1 MYRDIETNYTSAPFN
16 DLLKLYETSFIDNY
30 TLPALTDYQTG
41 KTLTYGQF
49 AEAIAKLHIFYQ
61 IAGVRPGDKI
71 ALLGKNTPTWVIIFI
86 GTITYGATIVP
97 ILQDFNPKDATH
109 IINHSNA
116 VILFIN
122 NSIMANLNFDELT
135 DLRCAISLDSNT
147 ILSERE
153 PAFDDRHNQC
163 PFDEILSH
171 IDEHVAA
178 RYPDGFKRGDIYY
191 ESQPGDAIAVINY
204 TSGTTG
210 FSKGVMLS
218 YDNLRGNVV
227 FGIRTRLH
235 YQGSRA
241 LSFLPLAHA
250 YGCAFDMLMP
260 LTVGTHIT
268 LLGAIPS
275 PAILV
280 KAMNEVKPSLIIC
293 VPLVLEKIYRKMI
306 VPMITKKPIRWVLAV
321 PMLDKAIYALIRSR
335 LVEAF
340 GGLFEEVIVG
350 GAPLNPE
357 VEEFL
362 YRIKFPFTVGY
373 GMTECAPLISY
384 TPWRRFS
391 PGSCGRTLRDIMQA
405 KIDNADADGN
415 GEIMVK
421 GLNVMKGYYKNE
433 DATEAVLT
441 EDGWLHTGDM
451 GSIGEDGRTIFIR
464 GRYKTMILS
473 ANGQNIYPEEIEAK
487 LNNMAYVS
495 ECLVVERDGRLIAL
509 VYPDRDEMRQNDI
522 LADQLPAMMETTRRE
537 LNSLVA
543 PYEKI
548 AAIELVEN
556 EFVKTP
562 KRSIKRTLYK

>member
-1 MYRDIETNYTSAPFN
+1 
-16 DLLKLYETSFIDNY
+16 
-30 TLPALTDYQTG
+30 
-41 KTLTYGQF
+41 
-49 AEAIAKLHIFYQ
+49 
-61 IAGVRPGDKI
+61 
-71 ALLGKNTPTWVIIFI
+71 
-86 GTITYGATIVP
+86 
-97 ILQDFNPKDATH
+97 
-109 IINHSNA
+109 
-116 VILFIN
+116 
-122 NSIMANLNFDELT
+122 
-135 DLRCAISLDSNT
+135 
-147 ILSERE
+147 
-153 PAFDDRHNQC
+153 
-163 PFDEILSH
+163 
-171 IDEHVAA
+171 
-178 RYPDGFKRGDIYY
+178 
-191 ESQPGDAIAVINY
+191 
-204 TSGTTG
+204 
-210 FSKGVMLS
+210 
-218 YDNLRGNVV
+218 
-227 FGIRTRLH
+227 
-235 YQGSRA
+235 
-241 LSFLPLAHA
+241 
-250 YGCAFDMLMP
+250 
-260 LTVGTHIT
+260 
-268 LLGAIPS
+268 
-275 PAILV
+275 
-280 KAMNEVKPSLIIC
+280 MNEVKPSLIIC